1 MPFLKRHQLKA
12 DKSFGQHFLIS
23 APAVSAILDAC
34 ARAGSILEIGPGP
47 GILTRPLSDSFE
59 HVHAVELDERMA
71 KPLAACAPGVAVTW
85 GDALKL
91 NLPEL
96 VSGMPKPLVIVS
108 NMPYYITGPLLGRVE
123 ELAGVLDRAVL
134 MMQREV
140 GDRILSPAGGSE
152 RGGLSVAMQ
161 CGFEISR
168 VADVPPDAFF
178 PPPKVDSV
186 VLLFQPKPVSQ
197 SDRKAL
203 GKALNI
209 GFAQRRKTL
218 ENNLSTG
225 LRKSKAEIAEWLVEL
240 EISQRARPQELTNE
254 EWWRLLKLICERV
267 PGFWPV

>member
-12 DKSFGQHFLIS
+12 DKSFGQHFLVS
-23 APAVSAILDAC
+23 AAAVSEILDAC
-34 ARAGSILEIGPGP
+34 AGAGSILEIGPGP
-47 GILTRPLSDSFE
+47 GILTRPLFDSFE

-96 VSGMPKPLVIVS
+96 VSGLPKPLVIVS

-140 GDRILSPAGGSE
+140 GERILSPAGGSE

-161 CGFEISR
+161 CGFDISR

-225 LRKSKAEIAEWLVEL
+225 LRKSKAEIAEWLVQL